1 MQNGRGR
8 YIIVYWCYLLAIIC
22 VAAMKQGYYK
32 GKSLLAMSGSEYP
45 DVTSSNIRLQY
56 TKMKV
61 HGVWKCNPNRPTKF
75 DEKMLFYAP
84 LVWLSIQVWSSII
97 YLDTWFTWIVENEMQ
112 RALSDGYVISCYR
125 SMFERAG
132 MGAAKFRIS
141 VLKGTRS
148 ARFYKIG

>member
-112 RALSDGYVISCYR
+112 RALSDGYVVMLLSVYVWTSCNG
-125 SMFERAG
+125 SEIPHFWTWELCH
-132 MGAAKFRIS
+132 S
-141 VLKGTRS
+141 VFNFIR
-148 ARFYKIG
+148 